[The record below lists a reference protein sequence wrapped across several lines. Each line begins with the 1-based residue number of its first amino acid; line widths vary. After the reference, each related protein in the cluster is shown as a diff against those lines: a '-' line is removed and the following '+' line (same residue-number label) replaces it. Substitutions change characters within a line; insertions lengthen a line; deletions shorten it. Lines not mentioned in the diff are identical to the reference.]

1 MLEELFFEIG
11 IILIIAAA
19 VSVIVY
25 RLRFPLII
33 AYIITGILVG
43 PAVFH
48 FAENTEIFNVMSE
61 IGVAFLLFTVGLGLN
76 WKNVK
81 DVGGI
86 SLATGIGQVLFTTII
101 GFGIGLLLGF
111 DTIHA
116 LYLAIALTFS
126 STIIIVKVLSDKE
139 DTDSLYGRISIGLL
153 LVQDFLAMLILLGL
167 DAMKSGASMQTVFVG
182 SLLKALI
189 IIPFLWLLSN
199 KILPKVLSY
208 IAKSQEL
215 LFIFAIAWC
224 FLIAGVL
231 VFFGF
236 GVELGALIAGV
247 TLSGTFYHREIN
259 ARIKPLRDFF
269 LIIFFIM
276 LGAQLGFD
284 GLLDMWLPILVFSL
298 FVLIG
303 NPLIVL
309 FIMRMLGY
317 HPRTGFL
324 TGTAIAQISEF
335 SFIVIVAGIAAGH
348 IDQSI
353 LIPVTA
359 IGIITIGGSSILIDY
374 NEKLFE
380 ILRPALRWLEP
391 KHTLA
396 EEKKRKHK
404 PRDIL
409 LFGYHNQ
416 GAILLNTIKKMGKKY
431 VIVDFDP
438 QIIRDLVSREEPV
451 LYGDVSDDN
460 FLEEI
465 HAHKSSLIISTIPD
479 VVVSTSILMFLKS
492 KKYKGI
498 AVVAVHNQAEAERC
512 YELGASYV
520 IIPDVLTGNKF
531 SEMLKKSQ
539 VHKRSW
545 KNLKEKY

>member
-1 MLEELFFEIG
+1 MMEELFFEIG

-19 VSVIVY
+19 ISMITY

-48 FAENTEIFNVMSE
+48 FAENKEIFNVMSE

-101 GFGIGLLLGF
+101 GFGIGILLGF
-111 DTIHA
+111 DNITA

-139 DTDSLYGRISIGLL
+139 DSDSLYGRISIGLL
-153 LVQDFLAMLILLGL
+153 LVQDFIAMFILLGL
-167 DAMKSGASMQTVFVG
+167 DAMKSGASMQSVFVG
-182 SLLKALI
+182 SLAKALI

-208 IAKSQEL
+208 VAKSQEL

-224 FLIAGVL
+224 FLIAGFL

-259 ARIKPLRDFF
+259 ARIRPLRDFF

-276 LGAQLGFD
+276 LGAQLGFN
-284 GLLDMWLPILVFSL
+284 GLVNHWIPIVVFSL

-303 NPLIVL
+303 NPIIVL
-309 FIMRMLGY
+309 IIMRLLGY

-324 TGTAIAQISEF
+324 TGVSIAQISEF
-335 SFIVIVAGIAAGH
+335 SFILIVAGISAGH
-348 IDQSI
+348 LDPSI
-353 LIPVTA
+353 LMPVIA
-359 IGIITIGGSSILIDY
+359 IGILTIGGSAMMIDY

-380 ILRPALRWLEP
+380 FFRPVLRWLEP
-391 KHTLA
+391 KQTLA
-396 EEKKRKHK
+396 EEKRRQHK
-404 PRDIL
+404 PAEVL
-409 LFGYHNQ
+409 LFGYHKA
-416 GAILLNTIKKMGKKY
+416 GTILLHTIQKMKKTY
-431 VIVDFDP
+431 VVVDFDP
-438 QIIRDLVSREEPV
+438 NIIRELVTREIPV
-451 LYGDVSDDN
+451 LYGDVSDDI
-460 FLEEI
+460 FLDEI
-465 HAHKSSLIISTIPD
+465 HAHKSSIIISTIPD
-479 VVVSTSILMFLKS
+479 IVASTSILNYLKA

-498 AVVAVHNQAEAERC
+498 AVVSTHSQEEAEKC
-512 YELGASYV
+512 YALGASYV
-520 IIPDVLTGNKF
+520 IVPDILTGNKF
-531 SEMLKKSQ
+531 SEMLKKSH

-545 KNLKEKY
+545 NNLKKKF

>member
-1 MLEELFFEIG
+1 MEELFFEIG

-19 VSVIVY
+19 MSVIVY
-25 RLRFPLII
+25 RFRFPLII
-33 AYIITGILVG
+33 AYMITGILVG

-48 FAENTEIFNVMSE
+48 LAENTEIFHVMSE

-86 SLATGIGQVLFTTII
+86 SLATGIGQVLFTTVI
-101 GFGIGLLLGF
+101 GFGIGILLGF
-111 DTIHA
+111 DNITA

-139 DTDSLYGRISIGLL
+139 DGDSLYGRISIGLL
-153 LVQDFLAMLILLGL
+153 LVQDFLAMIILLGL
-167 DAMKSGASMQTVFVG
+167 DAMKSGASVQTVFVG
-182 SLLKALI
+182 SITKALI

-199 KILPKVLSY
+199 KILPRVLSY

-224 FLIAGVL
+224 FLIAGLL
-231 VFFGF
+231 VSFGF

-276 LGAQLGFD
+276 LGSQLGFD
-284 GLLDMWLPILVFSL
+284 GLFEMWVPIVVFSL

-303 NPLIVL
+303 NPIIVL
-309 FIMRMLGY
+309 VIMRLLGY

-348 IDQSI
+348 INQSI

-359 IGIITIGGSSILIDY
+359 IGILTIGGSSILIDY
-374 NEKLFE
+374 NERLFE
-380 ILRPALRWLEP
+380 FFRPALRWLEP
-391 KHTLA
+391 KVTLD
-396 EEKKRKHK
+396 EEKKRKRK
-404 PRDIL
+404 PAEVF
-409 LFGYHNQ
+409 LFGHHKQ
-416 GAILLNTIKKMGKKY
+416 GAILLNRIQKMKKSY
-431 VIVDFDP
+431 VVVDFDP
-438 QIIRDLVSREEPV
+438 MIIRDLVQRQIPV

-465 HAHKSSLIISTIPD
+465 GVQKSKMVMSTIPD
-479 VVVSTSILMFLKS
+479 YVVSSSILIYLRAR
-492 KKYKGI
+492 KYRGI
-498 AVVAVHNQAEAERC
+498 SVVSVHSQEDAEKC

-520 IIPDVLTGNKF
+520 IVPDVLTGNKF

-545 KNLKEKY
+545 KDLKKRG